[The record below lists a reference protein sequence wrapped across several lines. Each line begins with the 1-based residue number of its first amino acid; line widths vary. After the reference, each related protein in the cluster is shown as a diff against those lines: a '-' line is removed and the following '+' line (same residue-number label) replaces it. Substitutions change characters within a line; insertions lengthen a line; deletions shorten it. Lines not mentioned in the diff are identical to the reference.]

1 MSAIPLFPGFSEGT
15 MQWKAQSLQLVNW
28 GGFHGHHRVEFSP
41 GSTLLS
47 GASGT
52 GKSTLLDAYLA
63 LMMPSTVPFNG
74 ASNDATQGR
83 ARGVD
88 QRNVLSYLRG
98 KRDSA
103 RDGESLTDEVLR
115 GQKTPVWGA
124 LAMTFVD
131 DRGRLFTA
139 LRVYHAAAGATRS
152 TDVLARKF
160 TLGGE
165 LDLSELE
172 EFAERR
178 FDPRGLR
185 ARFAG
190 LAYHDTDLKFTDALT
205 TRLGIGAN
213 GGGDNALRL
222 LARIQA
228 GYQVK
233 TVDSL
238 YKQMVLEEP
247 QTFAAADRALE
258 QFRSL
263 NQAYEDL
270 ETDGAKVHALERID
284 ALHAAYLDSHERAR
298 RLDTFGLATEGAP
311 TPFSLWALLVE
322 QRLLGEAE
330 EKNRTDRAAT
340 RSRLVLAKESTA
352 SLASELA
359 EVQERQRSEGG
370 GALELLTSRLDQARS
385 RAERI
390 QHSRADLDRLSRSL
404 GMDCESAAAL
414 ASLQEQGQAFLASA
428 AERESALGAERDAQV
443 EAAPLLKARRTELQA
458 EHESL
463 RSREGR
469 VPVGHDVARR
479 QIAQA
484 CGLQAEDL
492 PFAAELMDVAEE
504 HAPWRRAAE
513 VTLRGVGLTLLMD
526 ERRQQQIRES
536 IDSLRLE
543 TRVSFEGVD
552 LGQQLVLPSDPRMI
566 SGKLIL
572 KDSPFSA
579 WVAERVTRAG
589 VDHLCVDGAAQLG
602 GEQPKVTPQGQTS
615 RGTGG
620 AHGRSRAQQ
629 DVLGF
634 SNADRRREIEA
645 EAAALTS
652 RLNEAD
658 DVRAAIGVQLASLRS
673 RHDAFTALAP
683 VRWEQVDTA
692 AAQAEVDALS
702 AQLDQLLEKSDLLGA
717 LRQREQAISV
727 ALEGAREELVR
738 SRDHERELEAA
749 WSALTD
755 RQDEVSDRITALRD
769 QSGVELEA
777 EDHEHLDSLLRE
789 RDDEVD
795 HRGLA
800 KVVRALRHEL
810 DERAARERKAAD
822 AAREA
827 LEGTFAHFNQRW
839 PDPNRGAGVESYE
852 EFSEIAADIK
862 RHGLFE
868 RRQVFRRRFQSWS
881 GNDLKLLHDA
891 YDASMADIEER
902 LEPVNQI
909 LESLPF
915 GPQGDRLRIEVRRLA
930 PEALVSFRRRLRELS
945 SDVASEWSDAESEQ
959 RFERLR
965 EFMGLLAQSEGRGA
979 AVRDELLDVRRHLE
993 MTAARLGP
1001 DGRVMSTYASLG
1013 GKSGGESQELVA
1025 FIVGSALRYQL
1036 GDETR
1041 TRPRFAP
1048 VFLDEGF
1055 VKSDSEFAGRAVRAW
1070 MGLGFQLVIGAPLD
1084 KVTALEPHMDLNL
1097 SVTKN
1102 QVTGYSFVTPFRDA
1116 DTAAS

>member
-1 MSAIPLFPGFSEGT
+1 MSEIPMFPGYSEGT
-15 MQWKAQSLQLVNW
+15 MQWKAQSLQMVNW
-28 GGFHGHHRVEFSP
+28 GGFHGHHVVEFAP

-103 RDGESLTDEVLR
+103 RDGEALTDEVLR
-115 GQKTPVWGA
+115 GEKTPVWGA

-139 LRVYHAAAGATRS
+139 LRVYYAAAGATRS

-160 TLGGE
+160 TLGGA

-178 FDPRGLR
+178 FDPRSLR

-190 LAYHDTDLKFTDALT
+190 LSYHDTDLKFTDALT

-247 QTFAAADRALE
+247 QTFAVADRALE

-284 ALHAAYLDSHERAR
+284 ALHAAYLESHERAR
-298 RLDTFGLATEGAP
+298 RLDTFGLAKEGGQ

-330 EKNRTDRAAT
+330 EANRRDRTAT
-340 RSRLVLAKESTA
+340 RSRLVLAKENTA
-352 SLASELA
+352 TLASELA
-359 EVQERQRSEGG
+359 QVQERQRAEGG
-370 GALELLTSRLDQARS
+370 GALDLLTSRLDEARS

-390 QHSRADLDRLSRSL
+390 EHARHDLDRLSRSL
-404 GMDCESAAAL
+404 GMECDNAAAL
-414 ASLQEQGQAFLASA
+414 ASLQAQGADFLAA
-428 AERESALGAERDAQV
+428 APEREAALGAERDAQV
-443 EAAPLLKARRTELQA
+443 EAAPLLKARRAELQA

-463 RSREGR
+463 RSRDGR
-469 VPVGHDVARR
+469 VPVGHDAARR
-479 QIAQA
+479 QIAEA
-484 CGLQAEDL
+484 CGLRAEDL
-492 PFAAELMDVAEE
+492 PFAAELLDIAPE
-504 HAPWRRAAE
+504 HASWRHAAE

-526 ERRQQQIRES
+526 ARRQQQIRES

-552 LGQQLVLPSDPRMI
+552 LSATLRLPQDSGMV

-579 WVAERVTRAG
+579 WVAERVTRPG
-589 VDHLCVDGAAQLG
+589 VDHLCVDTAAELG
-602 GEQPKVTPQGQTS
+602 GELPKVTPQGQTS
-615 RGTGG
+615 RGSGG
-620 AHGRSRAQQ
+620 AHGRSRGQQ
-629 DVLGF
+629 DILGF
-634 SNADRRREIEA
+634 SNADRRREIEQEA
-645 EAAALTS
+645 ESLTA
-652 RLNEAD
+652 RLGEHE

-673 RHDAFTALAP
+673 RCDAFTALAT

-692 AAQAEVDALS
+692 AAQAQVESLS
-702 AQLDQLLEKSDLLGA
+702 AQLDELLEKSDLLGA
-717 LRQREQAISV
+717 LRQREQGIS
-727 ALEGAREELVR
+727 AELETAREELVR
-738 SRDHERELEAA
+738 ARDHERDLEAA

-755 RQDEVSDRITALRD
+755 RQDQVSDGIEQLRHEA
-769 QSGVELEA
+769 GVELDQD
-777 EDHEHLDSLLRE
+777 DHDHLDVLLRE

-852 EFSEIAADIK
+852 EFRGISEEIK

-868 RRQVFRRRFQSWS
+868 RRQVFSRRFQNWS

-945 SDVASEWSDAESEQ
+945 SDVASEWSEAESEQ

-965 EFMGLLAQSEGRGA
+965 EFMGLLAQTEGKGA
-979 AVRDELLDVRRHLE
+979 ARRDELLDVRKHLE

-1001 DGRVMSTYASLG
+1001 AGNVISSYASLG

-1055 VKSDSEFAGRAVRAW
+1055 VKSDSEFAGRAVQAW
-1070 MGLGFQLVIGAPLD
+1070 IGLGFQLVIGAPLD

-1116 DTAAS
+1116 EPAV